1 MQMTEPQLK
10 HITSWAQLAH
20 FMHFMMMLQTTTEKP
35 AAQQKPGLVS
45 IYYNMNQILLSVL
58 DLVSL
63 LCSVISYVYSFIS
76 GNLKKIIEGMEG
88 KGKEKAD
95 PDDPLVKAQ
104 KEVKDLEDIIPDIMA
119 KVWLP

>member
-1 MQMTEPQLK
+1 
-10 HITSWAQLAH
+10 
-20 FMHFMMMLQTTTEKP
+20 
-35 AAQQKPGLVS
+35 
-45 IYYNMNQILLSVL
+45 
-58 DLVSL
+58 VSL